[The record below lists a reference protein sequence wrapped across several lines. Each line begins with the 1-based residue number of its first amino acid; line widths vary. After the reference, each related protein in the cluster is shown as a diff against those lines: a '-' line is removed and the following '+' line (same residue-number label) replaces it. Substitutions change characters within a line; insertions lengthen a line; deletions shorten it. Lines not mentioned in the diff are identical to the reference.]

1 MNPVLTTWLS
11 AFFTIAIYTLVLYK
25 DNKVFRFAE
34 TVMVGITAAN
44 GIVLTFHN
52 YIKPAVA
59 VDIVQNHKYLQLIPI
74 VLGLLM
80 YTRFIKPIAWVS
92 RIPMGFWIGVGAG
105 YIFTRTPAVFIS
117 QISATFMSLNTVNNI
132 IFVVGAVCTVVYFY
146 FTVPTSSVPMKGA
159 TTLGKWFLLISFGA
173 AFGSTVMSRI
183 SVLLGRLQFLIQD
196 ILKIGTAA

>member
-1 MNPVLTTWLS
+1 MSPALQIWLS

-44 GIVLTFHN
+44 GIVLTYHN
-52 YIKPAVA
+52 YIKPAIA
-59 VDIVQNHKYLQLIPI
+59 VDIVKNHKYLQLIPI
-74 VLGLLM
+74 ALGLMM
-80 YTRFIKPIAWVS
+80 YARFVKPIAWIS

-117 QISATFMSLNTVNNI
+117 QISATFLALNTVNNI
-132 IFVVGAVCTVVYFY
+132 IFVIGVAAVVVYFY
-146 FTVPTSSVPMKGA
+146 FTVPIRSTPMKGA
-159 TTLGKWFLLISFGA
+159 TMLGRTFLLIAFGA

-183 SVLLGRLQFLIQD
+183 SVLLGRLQFILQD
-196 ILKIGTAA
+196 WLKVVKA